1 MSSVIAVQQCD
12 DLRSVDARAGNQC
25 PPPGNGSSD
34 MASRRHQAPCFGNRN
49 GPSAPSSRP
58 RLPHNVANDA
68 RPRPCHPPHAANSN
82 NCPFGNSQPF
92 QFQQNR
98 FADQPAQWQRGVNNF
113 GGGFRMAS
121 SSFSGSGNTGGT
133 QWPPPPPFGSPPF
146 PAITARS
153 ATLNHS
159 SSNRTDLPTSQLS
172 GSEGSITLAEVFA
185 WPVPHFLA
193 AATLVGHSGLLLL
206 RLEAPP
212 SQLVSRT
219 TGSLAARGGGGGY
232 GCYSPPA
239 PPLPSAQQGF
249 EGGQSYG
256 GFEGQPRFVQYNQG
270 QAWPAQ
276 PNMGQAPLQQN
287 SWVQGRTCPE
297 SGNGWGN
304 F

>member
-1 MSSVIAVQQCD
+1 MRVQETSALHLGMAPQTWPQDDTRPPVSVTGMARQPPLQDHACHIMSQMKPAR
-12 DLRSVDARAGNQC
+12 DLATH
-25 PPPGNGSSD
+25 P
-34 MASRRHQAPCFGNRN
+34 M
-49 GPSAPSSRP
+49 
-58 RLPHNVANDA
+58 LP
-68 RPRPCHPPHAANSN
+68 
-82 NCPFGNSQPF
+82 
-92 QFQQNR
+92 
-98 FADQPAQWQRGVNNF
+98 
-113 GGGFRMAS
+113 
-121 SSFSGSGNTGGT
+121 T
-133 QWPPPPPFGSPPF
+133 
-146 PAITARS
+146 AITARS

-219 TGSLAARGGGGGY
+219 TGSLAAPGGGGGY
-232 GCYSPPA
+232 DCFSPPA

-256 GFEGQPRFVQYNQG
+256 GLGGQPRFVQYNQG

-287 SWVQGRTCPE
+287 SWVQGGTCPE

>member
-12 DLRSVDARAGNQC
+12 DLRSVDVRAGNQC

-58 RLPHNVANDA
+58 RLPHNVANRNGPPDA

-98 FADQPAQWQRGVNNF
+98 FANQPAQWQRGVNNF

-121 SSFSGSGNTGGT
+121 SSFAGSGNTGGT
-133 QWPPPPPFGSPPF
+133 QWPPPPPPPFGSPPF
-146 PAITARS
+146 PDGQQ
-153 ATLNHS
+153 N
-159 SSNRTDLPTSQLS
+159 NR
-172 GSEGSITLAEVFA
+172 F
-185 WPVPHFLA
+185 
-193 AATLVGHSGLLLL
+193 
-206 RLEAPP
+206 
-212 SQLVSRT
+212 
-219 TGSLAARGGGGGY
+219 TGSPGGY
-232 GCYSPPA
+232 GCFSPPA
-239 PPLPSAQQGF
+239 PPLPPAQQGF

-256 GFEGQPRFVQYNQG
+256 GFGGQPRFVQYNQG

-287 SWVQGRTCPE
+287 SWVQGGSCPE